1 MSQAELTEIMALH
14 TSAIKYYTGLIFN
27 PATSDIMRNLY
38 KQALESELQAIK
50 NLVEMWGKN
59 VQTS

>member
-1 MSQAELTEIMALH
+1 MSNSELNEVMALH
-14 TSAIKYYTGLIFN
+14 TSAITYYTEKIFN

-50 NLVEMWGKN
+50 NLVEYWSKK
-59 VQTS
+59 